1 MNATKMFSRGVGNP
15 FTSKDSKAVDDRQLE
30 DGGDSH
36 SLARLHHIQY
46 SQPHSPKINNSTD
59 AKIITWCI
67 IHLVI

>member
-30 DGGDSH
+30 DSQAFCAP
-36 SLARLHHIQY
+36 STIY
-46 SQPHSPKINNSTD
+46 SQPHSPIINNSTD